1 MSISVTF
8 WGTRGSIPAPGPA
21 TARYGGNTPCV
32 AVRDAEGHL
41 AVLDA
46 GTGIR
51 PLGLALDAGGTNG
64 ARVDVVLSHTH
75 WDHIQGLPFF
85 RPLHQAGREVR
96 IHGAAQGGVPL
107 EQILDRQMDPV
118 VFPVPLKALAARVSV
133 HEIRAAEFELPG
145 FTVRAHRLR
154 HPGTTLGFRLTPVGG
169 GPSVA
174 YVTDNELGP
183 GGTYDVPA
191 TWHRS
196 LEEFLGG
203 VDVLIHDAMY
213 APGQIGARAGWGHSS
228 VDEAVALAGACAA
241 RRLVLFH
248 HEPANDDDAV
258 DALLAGARQ
267 VAAHRTGLDVSAAR
281 EGTTLALE

>member
-1 MSISVTF
+1 VSISVTF
-8 WGTRGSIPAPGPA
+8 WGTRGSIPAPGPS

-32 AVRDAEGHL
+32 ALRDASGHL
-41 AVLDA
+41 VVLDA

-51 PLGLALDAGGTNG
+51 PLGLALNADAANGG
-64 ARVDVVLSHTH
+64 RVDVVLSHTH

-85 RPLHQAGREVR
+85 LPLHQAGTDVR

-118 VFPVPLKALAARVSV
+118 VFPVPLKALAAKVTV
-133 HEIRAAEFELPG
+133 EEISAPTFELPG
-145 FTVRAHRLR
+145 FTVQAHRLR
-154 HPGTTLGFRLTPVGG
+154 HPGTTLGFRLTPPGG

-183 GGTYDVPA
+183 GGKYDVPA
-191 TWHRS
+191 TWRPS
-196 LEEFLGG
+196 LERFLDG
-203 VDVLIHDAMY
+203 VDLLIHDAMY
-213 APGQIGARAGWGHSS
+213 APSQIGARAGWGHSS
-228 VDEAVALAGACAA
+228 VDEAVALAGACGA

-267 VAAHRTGLDVSAAR
+267 AAARHSGLDVSAAR
-281 EGTTLALE
+281 EGTTLALD